1 MTPPGLF
8 RTVKPPGSYNPK
20 MSSLLGIIEE
30 LKKRGVPQNYMNI
43 VADALV
49 ANAAQAPNA
58 ANNDASNT
66 VNPIAN
72 VANATQ
78 SATNALNIQFL
89 NSTAPVLATGTVAE
103 RRTGPR
109 RSPTD

>member
-1 MTPPGLF
+1 
-8 RTVKPPGSYNPK
+8 

-30 LKKRGVPQNYMNI
+30 LKKRGVPQNYINI

-58 ANNDASNT
+58 ANNDASNM

-78 SATNALNIQFL
+78 SATNALNIQFP
-89 NSTAPVLATGTVAE
+89 NTAPVLATGTVTE

-109 RSPTD
+109 RSPTDRDPPNVVPVPNEQLAIPDF